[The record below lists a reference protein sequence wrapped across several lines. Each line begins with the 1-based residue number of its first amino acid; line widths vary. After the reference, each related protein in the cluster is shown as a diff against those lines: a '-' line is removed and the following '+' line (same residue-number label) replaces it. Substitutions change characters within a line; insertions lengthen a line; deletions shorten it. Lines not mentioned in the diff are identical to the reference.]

1 MKGFTIVYQWKDDG
15 QISLAHSSEGD
26 AKDAVYELVTD
37 FTNFVEGAGYGKH
50 ELPVKILA
58 VFAGRHENLFKD
70 TIL

>member
-37 FTNFVEGAGYGKH
+37 FVDGAGYEKQ

>member
-15 QISLAHSSEGD
+15 QVSLAHSSEGD

-37 FTNFVEGAGYGKH
+37 FVEGAEYGKH
-50 ELPVKILA
+50 DLPVKILA

>member
-37 FTNFVEGAGYGKH
+37 FVDGAGYEKQ

-70 TIL
+70 IIL